1 MKLTDLKFGNVVKLS
16 DGTLCLIHP
25 VKNYSQKN
33 IEEYLLNHKIYDV
46 HFRNLKTGSLTTC
59 LSEYDDDFNQKN
71 DSYCDGF
78 DIMEIYEDYTLKN
91 LLWKREEKKTTN
103 KR

>member
-25 VKNYSQKN
+25 INNYSQN
-33 IEEYLLNHKIYDV
+33 YIIEHLLYNERADV
-46 HFRNLKTGSLTTC
+46 YFRNLKTGSLTTC

-78 DIMEIYEDYTLKN
+78 DIIEIYEDYTLKK
-91 LLWKREEKKTTN
+91 LLWKRDTEKSN
-103 KR
+103 FDL